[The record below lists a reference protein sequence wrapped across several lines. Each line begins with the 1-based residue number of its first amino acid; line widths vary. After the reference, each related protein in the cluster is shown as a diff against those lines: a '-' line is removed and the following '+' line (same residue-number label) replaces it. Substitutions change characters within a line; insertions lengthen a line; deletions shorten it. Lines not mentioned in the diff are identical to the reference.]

1 MQGHQASIMRS
12 QKKSAE
18 NSSCMKPVPI
28 LLIDDDVELCS
39 SLKQLL
45 SMDGFDVTAVHDGDS
60 GVRHT
65 LEGEYELVILDVM
78 LPGGDGRKVLRRI
91 RLSSQVPVIM
101 LTARGDEADRIAGL
115 ERGADDY
122 LPKPFNPRELVARM
136 RAVLRRKSGSTPQE
150 IFKIGDLQMNC
161 AQRRVV
167 LHGNDVALT
176 GAEFDILLLLVRS
189 AGKVLSREEIAEA
202 ALGRPV
208 GFFDRSIDNHISNLR
223 KKLGAHTDEVERI
236 QNVRGAGYFYTGDIT
251 KERR

>member
-1 MQGHQASIMRS
+1 
-12 QKKSAE
+12 
-18 NSSCMKPVPI
+18 MKPIPV
-28 LLIDDDVELCS
+28 LLVDDDVELCS
-39 SLKQLL
+39 SLTRLL
-45 SMDGFDVTAVHDGDS
+45 SMDGFDVKAVHDGDS
-60 GVRHT
+60 GLRHA
-65 LEGEYELVILDVM
+65 LKEQYELVILDVM

-136 RAVLRRKSGSTPQE
+136 RAVLRRKSGSALPETLR
-150 IFKIGDLQMNC
+150 IGDLQIDYAKRNV
-161 AQRRVV
+161 ARNGR
-167 LHGNDVALT
+167 DVSLT
-176 GAEFDILLLLVRS
+176 GAEFDIFLLLVRS

-223 KKLGAHTDEVERI
+223 KKLGAHVGGVERI
-236 QNVRGAGYFYTGDIT
+236 QNVRGAGYVYTGEIVGGQ
-251 KERR
+251 R